1 MNIFIWN
8 LIFIIIIVLFIL
20 LYKKI
25 FYIYNQLLIYNFYI
39 KLMKGSYKISYN
51 LINLVIGKKIRIF
64 MILELVKEIL
74 KKKEVKFAYFIMKK
88 ENKIEIKII
97 ILNYILEWAINSS
110 NLKEIKTI
118 INKSLP
124 FKRNFLDG
132 YKKIIKFCEANNRL
146 DYIKGL
152 ESLHMEELQ
161 FDIAMSY
168 IKLGNFDDLKN
179 IIEENQND
187 IENSMLVYNLFKF
200 YKENQDIEKFKKYYL
215 EIGKGKIKNKFEMLI
230 NIELGNL
237 QWVNNRIEDFNLRD
251 QIDLYFHIVREF
263 QNSDEQDYYIDKIF
277 NISKGI
283 VNPIEKINLYIK
295 LTYLTLNN
303 KKYINE
309 NIFLEE
315 AYKLYILYEDN
326 NLNIAKEL
334 IILFRYYNKY
344 DIFIELLEKKAKFY
358 KDVLNTQKMDL
369 IKDEFIRN
377 INIFLWG
384 NEFDLINDFMKSYN
398 MVQLKDGNLEYI
410 EFLELIKQIKRYID
424 FETYKKIESILSELK
439 NKPNILFFINQYL
452 KTIKN

>member
-1 MNIFIWN
+1 
-8 LIFIIIIVLFIL
+8 
-20 LYKKI
+20 
-25 FYIYNQLLIYNFYI
+25 
-39 KLMKGSYKISYN
+39 MKGNYKISYN

-74 KKKEVKFAYFIMKK
+74 KKNEVKFAYFIMKK

-179 IIEENQND
+179 IIEENQDD

-215 EIGKGKIKNKFEMLI
+215 EIGKGKIKNKFE
-230 NIELGNL
+230 
-237 QWVNNRIEDFNLRD
+237 
-251 QIDLYFHIVREF
+251 
-263 QNSDEQDYYIDKIF
+263 
-277 NISKGI
+277 
-283 VNPIEKINLYIK
+283 
-295 LTYLTLNN
+295 
-303 KKYINE
+303 
-309 NIFLEE
+309 
-315 AYKLYILYEDN
+315 
-326 NLNIAKEL
+326 
-334 IILFRYYNKY
+334 
-344 DIFIELLEKKAKFY
+344 
-358 KDVLNTQKMDL
+358 
-369 IKDEFIRN
+369 
-377 INIFLWG
+377 
-384 NEFDLINDFMKSYN
+384 
-398 MVQLKDGNLEYI
+398 
-410 EFLELIKQIKRYID
+410 
-424 FETYKKIESILSELK
+424 
-439 NKPNILFFINQYL
+439 
-452 KTIKN
+452 